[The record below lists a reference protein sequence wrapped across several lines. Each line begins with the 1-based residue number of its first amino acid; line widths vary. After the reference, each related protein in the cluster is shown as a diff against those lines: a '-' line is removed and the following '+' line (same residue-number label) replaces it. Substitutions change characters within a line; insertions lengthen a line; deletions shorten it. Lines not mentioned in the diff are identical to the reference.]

1 MLSKILNVMTMG
13 MMKKSKEQLP
23 NIYTMMQEAK
33 EAGSDTEKLQ
43 GLVQNHIKS
52 IMTMLD
58 TQQKKLDEAKS
69 LAQSA
74 KDIAKKDGFWNSIN
88 PFGTNI
94 GKELSKATSN
104 GLIATNEA
112 VAEMNKVLQG
122 VVALTLCSAM
132 YAKIMIETMGG
143 ILKDGFIN
151 ASGQRERLS
160 NTQKE
165 FVEHLIIATEEQAG
179 QKLQMQQNAE
189 SIAQNRESINNNAQS
204 ILLNKDLIAQ
214 NAELIAQNQ
223 QKILELQKNTNK
235 NLGILVWIALVLSIT
250 SLVVSL
256 TDKF

>member
-1 MLSKILNVMTMG
+1 MG

-69 LAQSA
+69 LAQNA
-74 KDIAKKDGFWNSIN
+74 KDIAEKDDLLNFPIQKVT
-88 PFGTNI
+88 FGVAGVDI
-94 GKELSKATSN
+94 QKERSN
-104 GLIATNEA
+104 KTVEGLIATNEA
-112 VAEMNKVLQG
+112 MAEMNKVLQG

-165 FVEHLIIATEEQAG
+165 FVEHLIMATEEQAG
-179 QKLQMQQNAE
+179 QKLQVQQNAE

-256 TDKF
+256 ADKF